1 MSKIDLNS
9 LAETLA
15 EKVID
20 GIDMETAMSIL
31 YDMQLE
37 HFENMS
43 ESELLEE
50 ADWLGVDTDEFIVE
64 D

>member
-15 EKVID
+15 ERVID

-50 ADWLGVDTDEFIVE
+50 ADWLGVDTDEFLVE
-64 D
+64 

>member
-1 MSKIDLNS
+1 MSKIDLNA

-15 EKVID
+15 ERVVD
-20 GIDMETAMSIL
+20 GIDLETAMSIL
-31 YDMQLE
+31 YDMQLQ

-50 ADWLGVDTDEFIVE
+50 AEYYDVDVTQFEVE
-64 D
+64 